1 MVDVYQ
7 YKETVYKIIGAAMEV
22 HSNLNFGLLEAV
34 YQEALAYELKARG
47 LDCQTEML
55 VKVYYKDMLLNKRYR
70 MDIIVDDVIVELK
83 SSTKIVSAHRAQLC
97 NYLRL
102 TKKKVG
108 VILNFGTD
116 TLQGERWVYDEDTNL
131 CQLVDKNMNPLY
143 SKEDLFGDGTMY
155 VDGCS

>member
-1 MVDVYQ
+1 
-7 YKETVYKIIGAAMEV
+7 
-22 HSNLNFGLLEAV
+22 
-34 YQEALAYELKARG
+34 
-47 LDCQTEML
+47 ML